1 MTSAGARGA
10 DLHVEVLDQ
19 AIPGRDA
26 CDEIAPEP
34 LIPALFE
41 IVDRHALL
49 LHPGEVPEIE
59 DTLAVDMSQLEDVI
73 VHDAFQMAAED
84 LAGIDLIEPVAI
96 TARQKSLSLA
106 GVEQRAVGRDCHD
119 HIVSVDFAAPDQVAA
134 PGIAAEQQVEGIAR
148 QIRYTDDEVGIHDV
162 VDQRNM
168 LVADTL
174 DVVLAVSIAKHRRA
188 FESLGRDDFRAMP

>member
-10 DLHVEVLDQ
+10 DLRVEVLDQ
-19 AIPGRDA
+19 TIPGRDA

-96 TARQKSLSLA
+96 TAPHKTPSPPSLTQPPF
-106 GVEQRAVGRDCHD
+106 VPH
-119 HIVSVDFAAPDQVAA
+119 FP
-134 PGIAAEQQVEGIAR
+134 
-148 QIRYTDDEVGIHDV
+148 Y
-162 VDQRNM
+162 
-168 LVADTL
+168 
-174 DVVLAVSIAKHRRA
+174 
-188 FESLGRDDFRAMP
+188 